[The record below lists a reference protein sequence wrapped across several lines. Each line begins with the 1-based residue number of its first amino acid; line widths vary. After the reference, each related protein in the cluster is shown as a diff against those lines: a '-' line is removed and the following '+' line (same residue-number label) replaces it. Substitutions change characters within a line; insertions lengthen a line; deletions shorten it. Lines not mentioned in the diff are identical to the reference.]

1 MGHIKEINIKNQT
14 YYFFDVIINI
24 KDFDSN
30 LLIWNGNK
38 YLILISRDKTKE
50 VLIKYTE
57 LWDKFKNLIKK

>member
-14 YYFFDVIINI
+14 YYLFDVIINI

-30 LLIWNGNK
+30 LLIWNVNK
-38 YLILISRDKTKE
+38 YLILVSRDKTKE

-57 LWDKFKNLIKK
+57 LWDRFKNLIKK

>member
-38 YLILISRDKTKE
+38 YLILVSRDKTK
-50 VLIKYTE
+50 
-57 LWDKFKNLIKK
+57 